1 MKKSD
6 NNSQGIVSI
15 IHSLCLIIH
24 KLGTRQS
31 VNYSPHRH
39 GGQGIIH
46 NIKGLIISIY
56 RWELSV
62 NYVNCQAWRHLR
74 TTLKNLRLTYKIRP
88 YTIVCVLYVNL

>member
-56 RWELSV
+56 RWELCELSGV
-62 NYVNCQAWRHLR
+62 EA
-74 TTLKNLRLTYKIRP
+74 LTYDPKEP
-88 YTIVCVLYVNL
+88 TSYV